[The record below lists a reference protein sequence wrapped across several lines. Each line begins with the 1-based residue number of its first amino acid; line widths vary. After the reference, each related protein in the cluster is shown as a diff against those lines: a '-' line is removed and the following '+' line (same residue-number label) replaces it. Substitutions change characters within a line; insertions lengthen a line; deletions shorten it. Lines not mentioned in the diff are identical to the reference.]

1 MRFSRPST
9 GTILGAVALF
19 VALGGTAL
27 AATGTVVN
35 IADPTT
41 ASHVAKVDANGKLQ
55 IGGGPVSLSGTATT
69 QIAAPSAYVHR
80 FGFDNSST
88 CTVIAQPPTGKAMIV
103 RDVRIDVFQD
113 PSPGISQLV
122 ALYDDTTCSDLI
134 GDVNPPTV
142 GETVLPFD
150 PGLGI
155 AAGSGLS
162 MITNGSVAA
171 EVYTDG
177 YSVPSNQVPAAPAGA
192 TRTRSPQMR

>member
-9 GTILGAVALF
+9 GTILGAIALF
-19 VALGGTAL
+19 VALSGTAL

-41 ASHVAKVDANGKLQ
+41 ASHVAHVDANGKLQ

-69 QIAAPSAYVHR
+69 QIAPPSAYVHR

-88 CTVIAQPPTGKAMIV
+88 CAVIAQPPTGKAMII

-122 ALYDDTTCSDLI
+122 ALYDDTTCSDLVA
-134 GDVNPPTV
+134 DVNPPTV

-155 AAGSGLS
+155 AAGSALS
-162 MITNGSVAA
+162 MVTNGSVAA

-192 TRTRSPQMR
+192 ARTESPQEH